1 MKHLML
7 ALSIVFM
14 VGCEASKDDGKAEV
28 ERYVNPVTDRSGAL
42 NEMAFL
48 VNGHRTRLGLKP
60 LALNTGM
67 SLEAQLH
74 TEDMAQG
81 RMPFGHFNMSQRCL
95 NSRRA
100 LSGGNACGEVVSRFY
115 PNADGAFNGWLN
127 SFNHRDQIEDRR
139 FTHMGIGLAIDPGG
153 MPYWTLLMLQ
163 KE

>member
-7 ALSIVFM
+7 ALSVIIL
-14 VGCEASKDDGKAEV
+14 VGCQAKNDDSKNEV
-28 ERYVNPVTDRSGAL
+28 ERYVNPVTDRTGAIT
-42 NEMAFL
+42 EMGFL
-48 VNGHRTRLGLKP
+48 VNDYRARRNLRP
-60 LALNTGM
+60 LALNNGM

-81 RMPFGHFNMSQRCL
+81 RLPFGHFNMSQRCQ

-100 LSGGNACGEVVSRFY
+100 LGGGNGCGEVVSRFY

-127 SFNHRDQIEDRR
+127 SFNHRDQIEDPR
-139 FTHMGIGLAIDPGG
+139 FTHMGIGLAIDNGG

-163 KE
+163 KM